1 LSGPGDRCTLLR
13 LDAAVFRFLCGRLVV
28 FAAIPFFS
36 GFTGQGLGDADAV
49 VEVGASASGGVGP
62 EFSHFG
68 VMAFDRSVSA
78 GTGRSGSPGQL
89 PTRGSHRSGR
99 AAFPHPA
106 PRISAS
112 LRHGKYC
119 EPRAGAAGDNGSI
132 NDGSAPSPYLN
143 GWTAD
148 SATCASS
155 VRPAAENAT
164 GLAHCR

>member
-1 LSGPGDRCTLLR
+1 MRFVRHIGIDHAFPFPMSYMQRYGNETRDQFLDGFMRLGEVDRQIDLDVDPGLARK
-13 LDAAVFRFLCGRLVV
+13 V
-28 FAAIPFFS
+28 
-36 GFTGQGLGDADAV
+36 
-49 VEVGASASGGVGP
+49 
-62 EFSHFG
+62 
-68 VMAFDRSVSA
+68 
-78 GTGRSGSPGQL
+78 RSGSPGQL